1 MFIQQGFAYLP
12 SRYGSTSIPDKR
24 GAMLFFRVQGGH
36 NS

>member
-12 SRYGSTSIPDKR
+12 LGMAVPLFRNSDGF
-24 GAMLFFRVQGGH
+24 MLFFRVQGGH